1 MMMMLRRAFST
12 EVKKSKP
19 EYLYGLNPVLA
30 ALNAKRRTN
39 STLYL
44 NIAERGEKKSNDK
57 VSQIQKLASSQ
68 NMKIKFLPKMK
79 LQKFSGNR
87 PC

>member
-1 MMMMLRRAFST
+1 MMMMFLRRAFSN

-19 EYLYGLNPVLA
+19 EYLYGVNPVLA

-57 VSQIQKLASSQ
+57 VS
-68 NMKIKFLPKMK
+68 
-79 LQKFSGNR
+79 
-87 PC
+87 

>member
-1 MMMMLRRAFST
+1 MLFLRRVFST

-30 ALNAKRRTN
+30 ALSAKKRTN

-57 VSQIQKLASSQ
+57 VV
-68 NMKIKFLPKMK
+68 
-79 LQKFSGNR
+79 
-87 PC
+87 